1 MPLRPEDVRTLE
13 ILSSVLREDGWTF
26 VVIGAAVPWIL
37 ATRSTGL
44 RGTRDIDVI
53 VNTTNWADF
62 ERAGSRLR
70 DAGFTRRH
78 LHEFTSPH
86 GTRIDLLPYGQGLVQ
101 GDTIAWPDGVTM
113 SALGLAEAFDSA
125 VERPITAALSV
136 HVATEAAFALL
147 KVVAYMDRPTARSKD
162 LGDLIDA
169 FSRYEGE
176 SDRRFELFDVSV
188 DSEPLQFEE
197 AGAYLLGTDV
207 AALAAT
213 KTRGVIHAFLAWLT
227 DEYSLPIGQVLTE
240 EKRTGSDERR
250 SEVWRLFRVFRAGFE
265 RR

>member
-13 ILSSVLREDGWTF
+13 ILSSVLRGEGWTF

-37 ATRSTGL
+37 ATQSTGL
-44 RGTRDIDVI
+44 RGTRDIDVV
-53 VNTTNWADF
+53 VNTTSWADF

-125 VERPITAALSV
+125 VERPITEALSV

-169 FSRYEGE
+169 FT
-176 SDRRFELFDVSV
+176 
-188 DSEPLQFEE
+188 
-197 AGAYLLGTDV
+197 A
-207 AALAAT
+207 
-213 KTRGVIHAFLAWLT
+213 
-227 DEYSLPIGQVLTE
+227 
-240 EKRTGSDERR
+240 
-250 SEVWRLFRVFRAGFE
+250 RVGPS
-265 RR
+265 